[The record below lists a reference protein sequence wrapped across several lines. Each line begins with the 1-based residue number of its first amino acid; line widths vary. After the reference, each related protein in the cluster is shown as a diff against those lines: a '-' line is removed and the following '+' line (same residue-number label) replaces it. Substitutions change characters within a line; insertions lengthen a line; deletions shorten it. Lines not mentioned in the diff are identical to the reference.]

1 MTSSGH
7 TATGGAGG
15 TSYGTAVRGY
25 DGTASSAPIFN
36 YGGTYNT
43 LTTTG
48 SIFLGPVVT
57 GIAPSGG
64 FTTGGT
70 SVVITGAGFTGATAV
85 TFGGTAAT
93 SFTVDSNTQ
102 ITATAPASSV
112 STVDITVTT
121 PEGTSATGVADQFT
135 YARAGQSIGAISFS
149 PATLAVGGVTT
160 VSATATSGLAVTF
173 SSTTLAVCTISG
185 TTVTGVSAGAC
196 IIAANQTGNAN
207 YGAAVQTTQEIAV
220 AIPLALTVSA
230 LSNGATT
237 TEATQNISGMIT
249 NPANLKTLTVN
260 GTTVTVNSDGSF
272 SYPVQ
277 LKAGVNTVTVIA
289 TSISGNTITDSRTIT
304 LDSTAPILTVT
315 YPPDNGIVIQQ
326 TITVTGTI
334 AELLNSATKTTAKE
348 VAQDT
353 TTPTVTY
360 SVNGSTPQTA
370 SQTDTTYSFA
380 ATLGTGMN
388 TIKVFATTSAGQ
400 TVEAKRTVSYQPAFS
415 LAVTDPATDIRTP
428 LGSYTLVGSVTDN
441 TTAVGITI
449 TMDGQSYTPTVTNGV
464 FRQLLALSSD
474 KVYQVSVTGADQN
487 NNSLTVQRNI
497 IRAVPNF
504 TIVDA
509 LQALQMSVG
518 IIAPT
523 ADQTLRLDVAPM
535 VNGVSV
541 GDSKV
546 DIEDAIVI
554 LRMAVGLIQ

>member
-1 MTSSGH
+1 MIFINLGTVAVDLATVTCSGH

-15 TSYGTAVRGY
+15 TSSGTAVRGY

-70 SVVITGAGFTGATAV
+70 SVVITGTGFTGATAV

-112 STVDITVTT
+112 STVDIIVTT
-121 PEGTSATGVADQFT
+121 PEGTSAAGVADKFT
-135 YARAGQSIGAISFS
+135 Y
-149 PATLAVGGVTT
+149 
-160 VSATATSGLAVTF
+160 
-173 SSTTLAVCTISG
+173 
-185 TTVTGVSAGAC
+185 
-196 IIAANQTGNAN
+196 
-207 YGAAVQTTQEIAV
+207 

-304 LDSTAPILTVT
+304 LDSTALKLTVT

-334 AELLNSATKTTAKE
+334 AELLSSATKTTAKE
-348 VAQDT
+348 VALDT

-360 SVNGSTPQTA
+360 SVNGSTPQMA
-370 SQTDTTYSFA
+370 SQTDTAYSFA

-400 TVEAKRTVSYQPAFS
+400 TVEAKRTVSFQPAFS
-415 LAVTDPATDIRTP
+415 LAVTDPATDIRTT
-428 LGSYTLVGSVTDN
+428 LGSYTLVGSVRDN

-464 FRQLLALSSD
+464 FRQPLALSSD